1 MLRCWP
7 LSDLAE
13 DIITE
18 ARSLDVASP
27 YAFPGKFMGE
37 PLDDKALG
45 HAARGFTNENGKVV
59 RQGICK
65 FLGMQP
71 WTPHDLRRT
80 SASLARGLGIPK
92 WKISQCLDH
101 RSRDEEEAPVVT
113 DAYVHSEFDGEKKDV
128 LDTVAAELRR
138 IIGPRPQPNSRPKS
152 SSWPANAC
160 QNALQIR

>member
-1 MLRCWP
+1 
-7 LSDLAE
+7 
-13 DIITE
+13 
-18 ARSLDVASP
+18 
-27 YAFPGKFMGE
+27 MGE

-128 LDTVAAELRR
+128 LDAVAAASDHWAPARNPTA
-138 IIGPRPQPNSRPKS
+138 GPKAQAGRLTRVRTSCISVNGRLKRKLP
-152 SSWPANAC
+152 
-160 QNALQIR
+160 LG

>member
-1 MLRCWP
+1 LTSVTISKIWRCARREWP
-7 LSDLAE
+7 YGHA
-13 DIITE
+13 
-18 ARSLDVASP
+18 A
-27 YAFPGKFMGE
+27 E

-45 HAARGFTNENGKVV
+45 HAARGFTDKNIKVV

-101 RSRDEEEAPVVT
+101 RSRDEEESPVVT
-113 DAYVHSEFDGEKKDV
+113 DVYVHSEYGGEKNEV
-128 LDTVAAELRR
+128 LDAVARALRE
-138 IIGPRPQPNSRPKS
+138 IIGLPPATQQPAVK
-152 SSWPANAC
+152 
-160 QNALQIR
+160 LVG